1 MKNEEILT
9 IQEIL
14 KKSSAFLTKKGVENP
29 KLDSELIISETLEK
43 KRMELFLNYRD
54 IVQKEHIKLIRER
67 LIKRGK
73 RIPLQ
78 HILGKVSFAGI
89 SLRCDPRALIPRQET
104 ELLVDQSIKVLG
116 KNFSGRILD
125 MGTGS
130 GAIILSLCSTFKEA
144 KGVGIDSSKE
154 AVDLAV
160 LNGKLNNCED
170 RVTFHNIDW
179 YKNFH
184 SIGTFDFLVSNP
196 PYLSLQEWENTSPE
210 VKHHDPRCALV
221 SEEEGMAE
229 IMHIIKVSKNL
240 LHIGGYLALE
250 IGMGQAEKT
259 LRALE
264 GNFKD
269 IVSFC
274 DLNGVR
280 RFVWGRFG

>member
-67 LIKRGK
+67 LIKRGR

-78 HILGKVSFAGI
+78 HILGKVSFAGV

-184 SIGTFDFLVSNP
+184 SIGTFDFLVSN
-196 PYLSLQEWENTSPE
+196 
-210 VKHHDPRCALV
+210 
-221 SEEEGMAE
+221 EEERILFE
-229 IMHIIKVSKNL
+229 RFEKELKQEKIIL
-240 LHIGGYLALE
+240 GL
-250 IGMGQAEKT
+250 
-259 LRALE
+259 
-264 GNFKD
+264 
-269 IVSFC
+269 
-274 DLNGVR
+274 
-280 RFVWGRFG
+280 